1 MRRWLRIAVG
11 GIMVLA
17 GLFGL
22 ALPILPG
29 WIWLIPG
36 LMILAR
42 EFTSAKRLLNWLKS
56 RLPQKTAPDG

>member
-1 MRRWLRIAVG
+1 
-11 GIMVLA
+11 MVLA

-29 WIWLIPG
+29 WVWLIPG

-42 EFTSAKRLLNWLKS
+42 EFASAQRLLDWLRS
-56 RLPQKTAPDG
+56 RLSRKTASDG